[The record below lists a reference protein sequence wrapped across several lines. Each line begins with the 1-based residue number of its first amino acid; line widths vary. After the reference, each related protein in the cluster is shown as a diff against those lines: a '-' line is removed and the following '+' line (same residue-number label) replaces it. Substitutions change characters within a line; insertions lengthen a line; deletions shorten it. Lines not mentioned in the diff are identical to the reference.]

1 MPIGLTKTKRRIAS
15 IQSTQK
21 ITKAMEM
28 VATVK
33 LKRYRDLVDQSED
46 YAEGLREVMAE
57 LFLHDEESRTHY
69 AFENEEVA
77 QTLYLVITSNLG
89 LCAGYNSNI
98 FKYVDALVDPA
109 KGLIVPLGDKGR
121 NHFSHDP
128 RYQHVDLSF
137 PELDKTMDA
146 KAINAA
152 CRQIKAFFNERK
164 VRKIVLVYT
173 KYINSMS
180 FVPVHEVLLPVQ
192 LDNPNRPEESFCPPI
207 FEPPARQQI
216 HILLPFYLGAR
227 LHAKIAESQLCE
239 QASRRNAM
247 DTANDNADELL
258 KKLTIEFNKARQTA
272 ITQEITEVVSGS
284 SNATN

>member
-98 FKYVDALVDPA
+98 FKLAESSVGKDDDM
-109 KGLIVPLGDKGR
+109 LILGKKAIS
-121 NHFSHDP
+121 HFENSEYKTILEFSD
-128 RYQHVDLSF
+128 YSSMKNEKSIEKIVNYL
-137 PELDKTMDA
+137 LDKYFTGEY
-146 KAINAA
+146 KEIHV
-152 CRQIKAFFNERK
+152 I
-164 VRKIVLVYT
+164 YT
-173 KYINSMS
+173 SYRNSMV
-180 FVPVHEVLLPVQ
+180 FVPKDYKVLPLEKKEYEEDFTSFAPILEPSEEQLLDTLIPLFIKSSVYSKLLESEV
-192 LDNPNRPEESFCPPI
+192 
-207 FEPPARQQI
+207 
-216 HILLPFYLGAR
+216 
-227 LHAKIAESQLCE
+227 CE
-239 QASRRNAM
+239 QAARANAM
-247 DTANDNADELL
+247 ESATDNANEILEAL
-258 KKLTIEFNKARQTA
+258 NIEFNKARQSA
-272 ITQEITEVVSGS
+272 ITQEITEIVG
-284 SNATN
+284 AAEAI